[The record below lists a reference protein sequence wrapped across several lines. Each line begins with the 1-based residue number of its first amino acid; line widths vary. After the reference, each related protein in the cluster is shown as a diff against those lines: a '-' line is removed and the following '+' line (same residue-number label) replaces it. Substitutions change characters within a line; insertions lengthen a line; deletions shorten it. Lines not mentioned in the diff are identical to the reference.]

1 MQERVKVLELEKK
14 ALESK
19 LEGLAAAS
27 KDQRERAEI
36 IMAEKKARAHVSQ

>member
-1 MQERVKVLELEKK
+1 MKGLELEKK

-19 LEGLAAAS
+19 LEGLAAAT

-36 IMAEKKARAHVSQ
+36 ITAEKKARVHVS